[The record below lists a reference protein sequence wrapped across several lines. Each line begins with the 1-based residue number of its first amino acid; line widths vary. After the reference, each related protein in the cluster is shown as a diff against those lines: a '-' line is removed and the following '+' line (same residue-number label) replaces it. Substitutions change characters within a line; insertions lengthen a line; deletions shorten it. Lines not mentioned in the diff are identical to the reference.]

1 MNLKLVLSYFLI
13 FQSNKL
19 NDTSGKDER
28 PLSCL
33 ENQLESQI
41 ANEIEVKKIYEIN
54 YKKNLL
60 ELLKSKYISISD
72 KLDKINEINKN
83 ENEIQ
88 TQSNILNRGLLDDW

>member
-33 ENQLESQI
+33 ENQP
-41 ANEIEVKKIYEIN
+41 IYELN
-54 YKKNLL
+54 YKKKLL
-60 ELLKSKYISISD
+60 ELLKSKYINISD
-72 KLDKINEINKN
+72 KLDKINENKT
-83 ENEIQ
+83 EIQ
-88 TQSNILNRGLLDDW
+88 SQSNILNGGFLDDW

>member
-19 NDTSGKDER
+19 NDRSGMDER
-28 PLSCL
+28 LLSS
-33 ENQLESQI
+33 LESKI

-83 ENEIQ
+83 ESEIQ

>member
-28 PLSCL
+28 PLSYI
-33 ENQLESQI
+33 ENKS
-41 ANEIEVKKIYEIN
+41 IYEIN

-60 ELLKSKYISISD
+60 ELLKSKYINISD
-72 KLDKINEINKN
+72 KLDKINENKT
-83 ENEIQ
+83 EIQ
-88 TQSNILNRGLLDDW
+88 SQSNILNGGFLDDW